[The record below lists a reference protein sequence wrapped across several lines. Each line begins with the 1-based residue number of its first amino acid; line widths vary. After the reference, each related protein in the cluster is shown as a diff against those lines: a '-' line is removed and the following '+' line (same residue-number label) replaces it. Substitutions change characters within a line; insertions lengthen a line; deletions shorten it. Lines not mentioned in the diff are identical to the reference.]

1 MLVAGNL
8 NNMKEIN
15 HMKRRSI
22 LVVMAHPDDE
32 TFGMGGTLAYYTSIG
47 VDVHLICA
55 TKGEEGDIPTEL
67 KTKDI
72 SIAEIRVAELTC
84 AAEILGLKSVHF
96 LGFRDSGMSGSESN
110 KDPRA
115 LVSQSI
121 ENVAELITSIIQDL
135 EPQVIITFDP
145 IGGYKHPD
153 HIMIHKATS
162 KSFFDIIEN
171 SGQKKSTNHYLP
183 EKFYYH
189 VISKR
194 LMKVFVKLLKIA
206 GKDPSAFGKNK
217 DIDITSFAN
226 AEFPIHVQIKTANYQ
241 KQRKKAAA
249 CYISQGAGRFGGR
262 ITSVLMDLVNRK
274 ESFMQA
280 YPPLANARRVRND
293 LFDN

>member
-1 MLVAGNL
+1 
-8 NNMKEIN
+8 
-15 HMKRRSI
+15 MKRRSI

-32 TFGMGGTLAYYTSIG
+32 TFGMGGTLAYYTSKG

-67 KTKDI
+67 ITRNL
-72 SIAEIRVAELTC
+72 SIAEIREAELSC

-121 ENVAELITSIIQDL
+121 ENVAERITTKIQ
-135 EPQVIITFDP
+135 EIKPQVIITFDP

-162 KSFFDIIEN
+162 KAFFGFIEKF
-171 SGQKKSTNHYLP
+171 GQEKFSNHYLP
-183 EKFYYH
+183 EKLYYH
-189 VISKR
+189 IVSKK
-194 LMKVFVKLLKIA
+194 LMKVFVKLLKLA

-217 DIDITSFAN
+217 DININSFAN
-226 AEFPIHVQIKTANYQ
+226 AEFPMHVQIKTGKYQ
-241 KQRKKAAA
+241 KQRKMAAA
-249 CYISQGAGRFGGR
+249 CHLSQGAGKFGGR
-262 ITSVLMDLVNRK
+262 ITSALMDIFNNK

-280 YPPLANARRVRND
+280 YPPLPNTGRIRND